1 MQSSQRK
8 EKIMRLK
15 NKTAIITGGG
25 TGIGLACA
33 RLFTQEG
40 ARVAIFG
47 RRQDRLDQAQNEI
60 GDTVLTVQ
68 GDITQEKDT
77 ARLVET
83 TVKKLGKVDIL
94 INNAG
99 IFGGGPIHEMEDA
112 VWDET
117 FDINMRGVFQLT
129 RKVLPQMITQ
139 GSGSIIHISSVLGMR
154 AIPGAVAYNATKGA
168 LNQFSRSIA
177 VEYGAQGIRSNA
189 ICPGMIETEMTEEMR
204 SDTALMEEFLKRY
217 PLGRFGK
224 PEEVAKACLFLAS
237 EESAFITGAT
247 LPVDGGCTALL

>member
-1 MQSSQRK
+1 
-8 EKIMRLK
+8 MRLK

-25 TGIGLACA
+25 TGIGLECA
-33 RLFTQEG
+33 RLFVKEG

-47 RRQDRLDQAQNEI
+47 RRQDRLDQAQQEI
-60 GDTVLTVQ
+60 GNSVLVVQ

-83 TVKKLGKVDIL
+83 TVKQLGKVDIL
-94 INNAG
+94 VNNAG
-99 IFGGGPIHEMEDA
+99 IFGGGSIHEMEDEA
-112 VWDET
+112 WDQT

-129 RKVLPQMITQ
+129 RKILSQMITQ
-139 GSGSIIHISSVLGMR
+139 GSGNIIHISSVLGMR
-154 AIPGAVAYNATKGA
+154 TIPGTAAYNASKGA

-177 VEYGAQGIRSNA
+177 VEYGGQGIRSNS
-189 ICPGMIETEMTEEMR
+189 ICPGMIETEMTEELR
-204 SDTALMEEFLKRY
+204 ADTALMEEFLKRY

>member
-1 MQSSQRK
+1 
-8 EKIMRLK
+8 MRLQ
-15 NKTAIITGGG
+15 NKTAIITGGA
-25 TGIGLACA
+25 TGIGLACT
-33 RLFTQEG
+33 RLFAQEG

-47 RRQDRLDQAQNEI
+47 RRQDRLDQARKEI
-60 GDTVLTVQ
+60 GDSVLPVQ
-68 GDITQEKDT
+68 GDITKEKDT

-83 TVKKLGKVDIL
+83 AVKQLGKVDIL

-99 IFGGGPIHEMEDA
+99 IFGGGPIHEMEDSD
-112 VWDET
+112 WDQT

-139 GSGSIIHISSVLGMR
+139 SSGSLIHISSVLGMR
-154 AIPGAVAYNATKGA
+154 AIPGAVAYNASKGA

-177 VEYGAQGIRSNA
+177 VEYGGQGIRSNT
-189 ICPGMIETEMTEEMR
+189 ICPGMIETEMTEDMR
-204 SDTALMEEFLKRY
+204 QDTTLMEEFLKRY

-237 EESAFITGAT
+237 DESAFITGAT

>member
-1 MQSSQRK
+1 
-8 EKIMRLK
+8 MRLK
-15 NKTAIITGGG
+15 DKTAIITGGA

-33 RLFTQEG
+33 RLFAQEG
-40 ARVAIFG
+40 ARLAIFG
-47 RRQDRLDQAQNEI
+47 RRQDRLDQAQKEI
-60 GDTVLTVQ
+60 GDAVLTVQ
-68 GDITQEKDT
+68 GDITQKKDT

-83 TVKKLGKVDIL
+83 SVKELGKVDIL

-112 VWDET
+112 VWDQT

-129 RKVLPQMITQ
+129 RKVLPQMATQ
-139 GSGSIIHISSVLGMR
+139 SSGSIIHISSVLGMR
-154 AIPGAVAYNATKGA
+154 SIPGTAAYNASKGA

-177 VEYGAQGIRSNA
+177 VEYGGQGIRSNT

-224 PEEVAKACLFLAS
+224 PGEVAKACLFLAS
-237 EESAFITGAT
+237 DESAFITGAT

>member
-1 MQSSQRK
+1 
-8 EKIMRLK
+8 MRLK
-15 NKTAIITGGG
+15 DKTAIITGGA
-25 TGIGLACA
+25 TGIGLACT
-33 RLFTQEG
+33 RLFVQEG

-47 RRQDRLDQAQNEI
+47 RRQDRLDQAKKEI
-60 GDTVLTVQ
+60 GDAVVTIP

-77 ARLVET
+77 ARFVET
-83 TVKKLGKVDIL
+83 AVKQLGKVDIL

-99 IFGGGPIHEMEDA
+99 IFGGGPIHEMGDD

-117 FDINMRGVFQLT
+117 FNINMRGVFQLT
-129 RKVLPQMITQ
+129 RKALAQMVMQ
-139 GSGSIIHISSVLGMR
+139 SSGNIIHISSVLGIR
-154 AIPGAVAYNATKGA
+154 AIPGTAAYNVTKGA

-177 VEYGAQGIRSNA
+177 VEYGGQGIRSNS

-204 SDTALMEEFLKRY
+204 TDTALMEEFLKRY

-237 EESAFITGAT
+237 DESAFITGAT

>member
-1 MQSSQRK
+1 
-8 EKIMRLK
+8 MRLK
-15 NKTAIITGGG
+15 EKTAIITGGA

-33 RLFTQEG
+33 KLFAREG

-47 RRQDRLDQAQNEI
+47 RRQDRLDQAQQEI
-60 GDTVLTVQ
+60 GDAVMTVQ
-68 GDITQEKDT
+68 GDITRTEDTQRLVDT
-77 ARLVET
+77 AL
-83 TVKKLGKVDIL
+83 KQLGKTDIL

-99 IFGGGPIHEMEDA
+99 IFGGGPTHEMEDA

-129 RKVLPQMITQ
+129 RKILPHMIKQ

-154 AIPGAVAYNATKGA
+154 AIPQAVAYNASKGA

-177 VEYGAQGIRSNA
+177 VEYGAQGIRSNS

-204 SDTALMEEFLKRY
+204 TDTALMEEFLKRY

-224 PEEVAKACLFLAS
+224 PEEVAQACLFLAS

>member
-1 MQSSQRK
+1 
-8 EKIMRLK
+8 MRLK
-15 NKTAIITGGG
+15 DKTVIITGGG
-25 TGIGLACA
+25 TGIGLACT
-33 RLFTQEG
+33 RLFVQEG

-47 RRQDRLDQAQNEI
+47 RRQDRLDQAKKEI
-60 GDTVLTVQ
+60 GDAVLTIQ

-77 ARLVET
+77 VRLVET
-83 TVKKLGKVDIL
+83 AVNQLGQVDIL

-99 IFGGGPIHEMEDA
+99 IFGGGPIHEMDDD

-117 FDINMRGVFQLT
+117 FNINMRGVFQLT
-129 RKVLPQMITQ
+129 RKVLAQMVTQ
-139 GSGSIIHISSVLGMR
+139 SSGNIIHISSVLGMR
-154 AIPGAVAYNATKGA
+154 AIPGTAAYNATKGA

-177 VEYGAQGIRSNA
+177 VEYGGQGIRSNS

-204 SDTALMEEFLKRY
+204 QDTALMEEFLKRY

-224 PEEVAKACLFLAS
+224 PEEVANACLFLAS
-237 EESAFITGAT
+237 DESAFITGAT

>member
-1 MQSSQRK
+1 
-8 EKIMRLK
+8 MRLQ
-15 NKTAIITGGG
+15 NKTAIITGGA

-47 RRQDRLDQAQNEI
+47 RRQDRLDQAQKEI
-60 GDTVLTVQ
+60 GDAVLTVQ
-68 GDITQEKDT
+68 GDVTKEKDT
-77 ARLVET
+77 TRLVET
-83 TVKKLGKVDIL
+83 AMKQLGKVDIL

-99 IFGGGPIHEMEDA
+99 IFGGGPVHEMEDA
-112 VWDET
+112 AWDET

-139 GSGSIIHISSVLGMR
+139 GSGSLIHISSVLGMR
-154 AIPGAVAYNATKGA
+154 TIPGTVAYNASKGA

-177 VEYGAQGIRSNA
+177 VEYGGQGIRSNA
-189 ICPGMIETEMTEEMR
+189 VCPGMIETEMTEEMR
-204 SDTALMEEFLKRY
+204 QDTAMMEEFLKRY

-224 PEEVAKACLFLAS
+224 PEDVAKACLFLAS
-237 EESAFITGAT
+237 DESDFITGAT

>member
-1 MQSSQRK
+1 
-8 EKIMRLK
+8 MRLK

-25 TGIGLACA
+25 TGIGLDCA

-47 RRQDRLDQAQNEI
+47 RRQDRLDQAQKEI
-60 GDTVLTVQ
+60 GDAVLAVQ
-68 GDITQEKDT
+68 GDITQENDT

-83 TVKKLGKVDIL
+83 AVKQLSKVDIL

-99 IFGGGPIHEMEDA
+99 IFGGGPIHEMEDDA
-112 VWDET
+112 WDQT

-129 RKVLPQMITQ
+129 RKLLPQMIAQ

-154 AIPGAVAYNATKGA
+154 TIPGAVAYNASKGA

-177 VEYGAQGIRSNA
+177 VEYGGQGIRSNT

-204 SDTALMEEFLKRY
+204 QDTAMMEEFLKRY

-237 EESAFITGAT
+237 DESSFITGAT